1 MQLVT
6 YRTNGSWEAGVEID
20 GKVVAT
26 RTLGPYPSTVKETLT
41 IDSALFDEV
50 LEAAAIAVQSPGALA
65 VSSVHR
71 GPAIPD
77 PGKIICLGLNYKD
90 HAMEANLALPSAP
103 VLFAKY
109 RNSLIGPYDDIV
121 VPAAATAAV
130 DYEAELVVVIG
141 RHASRVS
148 EGDALEY
155 VGGYTAF
162 NDVSARDLQMQTSQ
176 WGAGKAIDTF
186 GPLGPGIVPARLI
199 VDPQSLMLT
208 TRVNGERV
216 QHESTKQMIFSVA
229 TTIAFITQFMTLE
242 PGDIIA
248 TGTPAGVGFT
258 RKPPLLLKD
267 GDVVEVEI
275 EKIGTLRNTVVFER
289 PESKEPHS
297 GRNFAASAV
306 RFGR

>member
-6 YRTNGSWEAGVEID
+6 YATAGTWEAGVASG

-26 RTLGPYPSTVKETLT
+26 SALGPYPSTVKDVLK
-41 IDSALFDEV
+41 IDPALFDE
-50 LEAAAIAVQSPGALA
+50 LLDAAARALELPGALDVSA
-65 VSSVHR
+65 VHL

-90 HAMEANLALPSAP
+90 HAAEAKMALPAAP

-109 RNSLIGPYDDIV
+109 ANSLVGPYDDIV
-121 VPAAATAAV
+121 VPPAAAAAV

-141 RHASRVS
+141 LRASRVA
-148 EGDALEY
+148 EADALAY
-155 VGGYTAF
+155 VAGYTAF

-186 GPLGPGIVPARLI
+186 GPLGPGIVPARFI
-199 VDPQSLMLT
+199 PDPQALT
-208 TRVNGERV
+208 LSARVNGSQV
-216 QHESTKQMIFSVA
+216 QHERTAQMIFSVA
-229 TTIAFITQFMTLE
+229 ATIAYITQFMTLE

-275 EKIGTLRNTVVFER
+275 EKIGTLRN
-289 PESKEPHS
+289 
-297 GRNFAASAV
+297 AV
-306 RFGR
+306 RFERSASVERVEAGAHAV